1 MRFTASSHPDHAWV
15 TAARGARAILPGVEA
30 PNQEVLRIGPLE
42 IRPSEFVALAEGTP
56 LPLTPHELDLLV
68 ALARRAGRI
77 VSREELF
84 AVAWGRA
91 LRPDDRSVDV
101 YVRKLR
107 RKLAAAL
114 PDWRCIHT
122 HFGFGYRFSPE
133 PSHVF
138 HTAATGR

>member
-1 MRFTASSHPDHAWV
+1 MQGKLCD
-15 TAARGARAILPGVEA
+15 VEA
-30 PNQEVLRIGPLE
+30 ANHEVLHIGPLE
-42 IRPSEFVALAEGTP
+42 IRPAEFIALAAGEP
-56 LPLTPHELDLLV
+56 LSLTPHELDLLT

-84 AVAWGRA
+84 AVVWDRA
-91 LRPDDRSVDV
+91 RRPDDRSVDV

-107 RKLAAAL
+107 RKLSDAL
-114 PDWRCIHT
+114 PEWDCIHT

-138 HTAATGR
+138 HTRATGR

>member
-1 MRFTASSHPDHAWV
+1 MS
-15 TAARGARAILPGVEA
+15 RGKLRGVEA
-30 PNQEVLRIGPLE
+30 ANHEVLHIGPLE
-42 IRPSEFVALAEGTP
+42 IRPAEFVALAGGEP
-56 LPLTPHELDLLV
+56 LSLTPHELDLLT

-84 AVAWGRA
+84 TVVWDRA
-91 LRPDDRSVDV
+91 RRPDDRSVDV

-107 RKLAAAL
+107 RKLTQAL
-114 PDWRCIHT
+114 PDWDCIHT

-138 HTAATGR
+138 HMRATGR

>member
-1 MRFTASSHPDHAWV
+1 MLGS
-15 TAARGARAILPGVEA
+15 VEA
-30 PNQEVLRIGPLE
+30 ANQEVIRIGPLE
-42 IRPSEFVALAEGTP
+42 IRPAEFLALADGSP
-56 LPLTPHELDLLV
+56 LQLTPHELDLLA

-77 VSREELF
+77 VGREELF
-84 AVAWGRA
+84 AVVWHRS
-91 LRPDDRSVDV
+91 RRTDDRSVDV

-107 RKLAAAL
+107 RKLADAL
-114 PDWRCIHT
+114 PGWECIHT

>member
-1 MRFTASSHPDHAWV
+1 ME
-15 TAARGARAILPGVEA
+15 AA
-30 PNQEVLRIGPLE
+30 NHEVLHIGPLE
-42 IRPSEFVALAEGTP
+42 IRSAEFVVLADGAP
-56 LPLTPHELDLLV
+56 LPFTPHELYLLT

-84 AVAWGRA
+84 AVVWDKDR
-91 LRPDDRSVDV
+91 RPDDRTVDV

-107 RKLAAAL
+107 RKLEAAL
-114 PDWRCIHT
+114 PGWRFIHT

-138 HTAATGR
+138 HTTATSP